1 MDEKEVKKLEGRKII
16 GLNSETWIDENNNV
30 CKGYVVE
37 IVEAVGKDWVVTR
50 GNNLNLTLLK
60 NPAQEISEVLTEEGV
75 AGQPINNNQW
85 VQLQQVRK
93 KYIIKN

>member
-37 IVEAVGKDWVVTR
+37 IVEALGKDWVVTR
-50 GNNLNLTLLK
+50 GNNLNLTRLK
-60 NPAQEISEVLTEEGV
+60 NPVQDIGEVLTEEGEP
-75 AGQPINNNQW
+75 GQPINDSQW
-85 VQLQQVRK
+85 LQLQEVLKR
-93 KYIIKN
+93 